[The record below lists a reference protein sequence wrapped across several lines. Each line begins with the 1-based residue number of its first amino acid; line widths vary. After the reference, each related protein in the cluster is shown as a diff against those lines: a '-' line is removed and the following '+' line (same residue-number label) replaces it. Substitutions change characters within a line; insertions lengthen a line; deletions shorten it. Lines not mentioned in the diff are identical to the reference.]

1 MTRFV
6 HAALVVLATLPFAA
20 ALAQRADEP
29 QVIPRLLADTAPEQ
43 GAASELARCPS
54 PEKLAFEVTGRIGR
68 DHVGFT
74 QGLEFENGR
83 LLESTGAYSGS
94 TNLNLI
100 DQSGQV
106 TRLANHG
113 TKVFGEGL
121 TILGGEVFQITWMDH
136 RVFVYDLSGHLLR
149 EMNNPY
155 FGWGLTNDGRRLI
168 FTDGTSTLFYASPID
183 FTIIASVP
191 ISIGDLPLEHVN
203 ELEFL
208 NGKIFGNVFGT
219 NVIVRL
225 DPQTGCVDGFL
236 DLSFLRGLMSE
247 EERAAISRDPNYVL
261 NGIAYDSARELLFL
275 TGKNW
280 PMIFVGRLRT
290 P

>member
-6 HAALVVLATLPFAA
+6 LGALVVLATLPFTA

-43 GAASELARCPS
+43 GAASGLARCPS
-54 PEKLAFEVTGRIGR
+54 PERVAFEVTGRIGR

-74 QGLEFENGR
+74 QGLEFESGR
-83 LLESTGAYSGS
+83 ILESTGAHGGG
-94 TNLNLI
+94 TNLNVI

-106 TRLANHG
+106 TSLVNYG
-113 TKVFGEGL
+113 TKLFGEGL
-121 TILGGEVFQITWMDH
+121 TILSGEIFQLTWMDH

-155 FGWGLTNDGRRLI
+155 FGWGLTNDGHSLI
-168 FTDGTSTLFYASPID
+168 FTDGTSTLFYASSVD
-183 FTIIASVP
+183 FRITASVP
-191 ISIGDLPLEHVN
+191 IRIRDIPLEHVN

-208 NGKIFGNVFGT
+208 NGRILGNVFGT
-219 NVIVRL
+219 DVIVRL
-225 DPQTGCVDGFL
+225 DPKTGCVDGFL